1 MTDNLQLGIFAAI
14 ILAFVV
20 CGCLATRRP
29 KKKINTD
36 LSSTGAPSTKSEITE
51 R

>member
-1 MTDNLQLGIFAAI
+1 MTDNLELGLFAAI

-20 CGCLATRRP
+20 CGCLATRLP

-36 LSSTGAPSTKSEITE
+36 MSSTEAPSTKSETTE